1 MNAKRNYAGFVDLIS
16 GQKEYEPQSID
27 VRITA
32 ADYHE
37 SGLPYPVEVPLDYE
51 SPRYWRESS

>member
-1 MNAKRNYAGFVDLIS
+1 MNAKRNYAGFIDLVTN
-16 GQKEYEPQSID
+16 QRDFDTQSID

-37 SGLPYPVEVPLDYE
+37 GGLPYPVEPPSDYD
-51 SPRYWRESS
+51 SPRLWRESS